1 MIIDV
6 LNRKI
11 TLTIKITKMGQEQ
24 LFQVLDDD
32 ISLEDWVTKKLKY
45 KNKTINIA
53 TLFSGIGAIE
63 YAFKRLK
70 LNKNIVFACDIY
82 NFCKESYFEDF

>member
-32 ISLEDWVTKKLKY
+32 ISLEDWVTKKLP
-45 KNKTINIA
+45 
-53 TLFSGIGAIE
+53 G
-63 YAFKRLK
+63 
-70 LNKNIVFACDIY
+70 
-82 NFCKESYFEDF
+82 